1 MSLDATVWA
10 WRVELPQI
18 KGGSKKPMKRL
29 VLLSLADRAGE
40 DHCCY
45 PSVSRLSKD
54 TGMDRKTIFKV
65 IAELIEDGLIEDSGK
80 REGATKQVI
89 VYRLKGVTGR
99 EEAGEIKNKQYQK
112 RDSSKD
118 ERNSTKNG
126 TVPKTE
132 QYQFSGQRVP
142 FFRGNSTKNGT
153 QNLPMNLSLESK
165 NKNSWLC
172 LKKLREEIF
181 LSDKSVDFDQLVMQS
196 WYHRELRAFEL
207 NNAAKNL
214 CEDLLI
220 FHFADW
226 LLNAKAKYERRQKAS
241 QPSKSFSGEQNN
253 STTLSQ
259 KQIAVFADKLS
270 KHPEFSSKY
279 AEGNESYEQL
289 AARIA
294 VKLADPSQQQ
304 KWMSYLI
311 QVGFQSKGKGEAA

>member
-80 REGATKQVI
+80 REGSTKQVI

-99 EEAGEIKNKQYQK
+99 EEVGEIKNKQYQK

-118 ERNSTKNG
+118 ENNSTKNG

-132 QYQFSGQRVP
+132 QYHFSGQRVP

-153 QNLPMNLSLESK
+153 QNLSMNLSLESK
-165 NKNSWLC
+165 NKKSWLC

-181 LSDKSVDFDQLVMQS
+181 LSDKSVDFDQLVMES

-207 NNAAKNL
+207 NNASKNL
-214 CEDLLI
+214 CDDLLI

-241 QPSKSFSGEQNN
+241 QPAKSFSGEQNN
-253 STTLSQ
+253 STGLSQ

-294 VKLADPSQQQ
+294 VKLADPEQQQ
-304 KWMSYLI
+304 KWMPYLI
-311 QVGFQSKGKGEAA
+311 QVGFQQGKGAAA

>member
-80 REGATKQVI
+80 REGSTKQVI

-99 EEAGEIKNKQYQK
+99 EEVGEIKNKQYQK

-118 ERNSTKNG
+118 ENNSTKNG

-132 QYQFSGQRVP
+132 QYHFSGQRVP

-153 QNLPMNLSLESK
+153 QNLSMNLSLESK
-165 NKNSWLC
+165 NKKSWLC

-181 LSDKSVDFDQLVMQS
+181 LSDKSVDFDQLVMES

-207 NNAAKNL
+207 NNASKNL
-214 CEDLLI
+214 CDDLLI

-241 QPSKSFSGEQNN
+241 QPAKSFSGEQNN
-253 STTLSQ
+253 STGLSQ

-294 VKLADPSQQQ
+294 VKLADPAQQQ
-304 KWMSYLI
+304 KWMPYLI
-311 QVGFQSKGKGEAA
+311 QVGFQQGKGAAA

>member
-80 REGATKQVI
+80 REGSTKQVI
-89 VYRLKGVTGR
+89 VYRLIGVKGR
-99 EEAGEIKNKQYQK
+99 EETGEIKSKQYQK
-112 RDSSKD
+112 RNSLKEGD
-118 ERNSTKNG
+118 NSTKNG
-126 TVPKTE
+126 TVPKKE
-132 QYQFSGQRVP
+132 QYQFFGQRVP

-153 QNLPMNLSLESK
+153 QNLSMNLAIESK
-165 NKNSWLC
+165 NKKSWLC
-172 LKKLREEIF
+172 FKKLRDEIL
-181 LSDKSVDFDQLVMQS
+181 LSDKTVDFDQLVMQS

-214 CEDLLI
+214 CDDLLI

-226 LLNAKAKYERRQKAS
+226 LLNAKAKYERRQKSS
-241 QPSKSFSGEQNN
+241 QPAKSFSGEQNN
-253 STTLSQ
+253 STGLSQ

-294 VKLADPSQQQ
+294 VKLADPAQQQ
-304 KWMSYLI
+304 KWMPYLI
-311 QVGFQSKGKGEAA
+311 QVGFQQGKGAAA

>member
-80 REGATKQVI
+80 REGSTKQVI

-112 RDSSKD
+112 RNSSKD
-118 ERNSTKNG
+118 ENNSTKNG

-132 QYQFSGQRVP
+132 QYHFSGQRVP
-142 FFRGNSTKNGT
+142 FFHGNSTKNGT
-153 QNLPMNLSLESK
+153 QNLSMNLSLESK
-165 NKNSWLC
+165 NKKSWLC

-181 LSDKSVDFDQLVMQS
+181 LSDKSVDFDQLVMES

-207 NNAAKNL
+207 NNASKNL
-214 CEDLLI
+214 CDDLLI

-226 LLNAKAKYERRQKAS
+226 LLNAKAKYEHRQKAS
-241 QPSKSFSGEQNN
+241 QLAKQFSGEQKS
-253 STTLSQ
+253 STGLSQ

-270 KHPEFSSKY
+270 KHPEFASKY
-279 AEGNESYEQL
+279 AEGNESFEQL

-294 VKLADPSQQQ
+294 IKLADPAQQQ

-311 QVGFQSKGKGEAA
+311 QVGFQQKGAAA